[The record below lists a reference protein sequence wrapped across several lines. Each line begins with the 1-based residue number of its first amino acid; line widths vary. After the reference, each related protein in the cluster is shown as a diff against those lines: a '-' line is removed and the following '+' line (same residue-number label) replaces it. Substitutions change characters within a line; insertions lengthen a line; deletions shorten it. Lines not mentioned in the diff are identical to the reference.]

1 MSSRVFV
8 ALRVVS
14 LQAEIAAVPGTGGER
29 GGHRIK
35 FTGRWWVCDVL
46 RDYNESAELLIRENS

>member
-14 LQAEIAAVPGTGGER
+14 LQAEIAAVPETGGER

-46 RDYNESAELLIRENS
+46 RD